1 VRLVVWTVAAVGLLY
16 LLLLIPSSIPEVSST
31 GGTAPFAWKRD
42 EFWSALETRFQ
53 DARRLG
59 CESVRASLESELGAT
74 RHLLVEI
81 DTEPVGPDD
90 QRWVTLETAL
100 FRLTPLVAA
109 CPDRAAEHVAL
120 FTTLRDAVKRQST
133 RWDLGTAAARDR
145 IYRLLYGGRA
155 AVEEVLLQ
163 GPPGVVPALVH
174 SEPVPS
180 RTPSAAVRGVAIH
193 SGDILLSRGG
203 ASTSA
208 LIARGSD
215 FPGNFSHAALVHVD
229 EVTGATSVIQARI
242 EVGLEA
248 SSIDAYLDGTKLRVM
263 VLRVRPDLPAVL
275 ADPMIPHKAASRAL
289 AATRA
294 GHVPYDFAMDYQE
307 HSRQFCSE
315 VVSAN
320 YQPLGLRLWTA
331 LSNISSPGLR
341 SWLAAFGVRHFQTQE
356 PSDLEYDPQ
365 LSVVAEWRDPETLL
379 NDHADSAVVDAMLER
394 AEAGTRLG
402 YARWRLPLARLAK
415 AYSTVRNASGR
426 QGPIP
431 EGMSAE
437 TALRFE
443 AFTAWHRTI
452 RDAVLSEA
460 SAFQKRSGYRP
471 PYWDLVRLARDRV
484 AP

>member
-1 VRLVVWTVAAVGLLY
+1 VWTLTAVGLLY
-16 LLLLIPSSIPEVSST
+16 LLLLIPSPAPDLPLT
-31 GGTAPFAWKRD
+31 DGTEPFAWQGD

-53 DARRLG
+53 NARRQG
-59 CESVRASLESELGAT
+59 CESLQAPLERELGAV
-74 RHLLVEI
+74 RQLLIEI
-81 DTEPVGPDD
+81 DAESVGPDD
-90 QRWVTLETAL
+90 QRWPTLETSL

-109 CPDRAAEHVAL
+109 CPARASEHVDL
-120 FTTLRDAVKRQST
+120 FTTLRSAVKRQST
-133 RWDLGTAAARDR
+133 HWDMDTAAARDR

-163 GPPGVVPALVH
+163 GPRGAVPALVRG
-174 SEPVPS
+174 EPVPS
-180 RTPSAAVRGVAIH
+180 PTPSASVQGVTIH

-229 EVTGATSVIQARI
+229 EVTGATSIIQARI

-263 VLRVRPDLPAVL
+263 VLRVRPDLPGVL

-294 GHVPYDFAMDYQE
+294 GHVPYDFEMNYEE

-320 YQPLGLRLWTA
+320 YGPLGLGLWTA
-331 LSNISSPGLR
+331 LSTISSPGVR
-341 SWLAAFGVRHFQTQE
+341 SWLAAFGVRHFRTQE

-365 LSVVAEWRDPETLL
+365 LSVVAEWRDPDTLF

-394 AEAGTRLG
+394 AEAGTRLE
-402 YARWRLPLARLAK
+402 YARWRLPLARMAK
-415 AYSTVRNASGR
+415 TYSALRIASGH

-471 PYWDLVRLARDRV
+471 PYWELVRLAREQLQ
-484 AP
+484 AK